1 MKRWFLEK
9 QGFNKEEVEEVIKFL
24 EKEKNGESRWLAR
37 FYSDLF
43 ENAIA
48 KIEQMSKEGKVN
60 ISEEAFNKLKEL
72 NELDTLERLLER
84 DIIEEMLKYYKDST
98 HYRFGLKVLF
108 LISLIEDFKEW
119 AEGNGIGT
127 PNLKD
132 IKEILK
138 RRGVDENIYVNA
150 LTEMLLTAG
159 SYHDKVSYEMKTAEF
174 LTNAGKFI
182 NAQLDEIKIRKS
194 DIEQHIHEVSEKIY
208 EELRKKYDE
217 LLPPFDDIK
226 GILPT
231 FPKHLLEFISEARW
245 STHKIGV
252 IGLVSLYVALGSQ
265 LSNNDKISLIN
276 NEIEELLS
284 NSNREITKDDINLLK
299 ELLDYLLKTQD
310 QQKQNRQQQLK
321 QVERRVNKRDN
332 VTLQV

>member
-1 MKRWFLEK
+1 MKRVLEK
-9 QGFNKEEVEEVIKFL
+9 QGFNKEKVEEVIKFL
-24 EKEKNGESRWLAR
+24 EKEENKESRRLAT

-43 ENAIA
+43 EKAIA

-60 ISEEAFNKLKEL
+60 ISEEAINKLKKL
-72 NELDTLERLLER
+72 SELDTLERLLET
-84 DIIEEMLKYYKDST
+84 DIIEKMLKYYEDST

-119 AEGNGIGT
+119 AKDNGIGT
-127 PNLKD
+127 ANLEE

-138 RRGVDENIYVNA
+138 RKGVDENIYVNA

-159 SYHDKVSYEMKTAEF
+159 SYFDKVLYEMKTAEF

-182 NAQLDEIKIRKS
+182 DARLYEIKIKKS
-194 DIEQHIHEVSEKIY
+194 DIEQHIYEISEKIY
-208 EELRKKYDE
+208 EGLRKKYDE
-217 LLPPFDDIK
+217 LLPPFDNIK

-245 STHKIGV
+245 STHKIAV
-252 IGLVSLYVALGSQ
+252 IGLVSLYVALENQ
-265 LSNNDKISLIN
+265 LGNSDKISLID
-276 NEIEELLS
+276 NEIGELLS
-284 NSNREITKDDINLLK
+284 NSNREITNDDINLLK
-299 ELLDYLLKTQD
+299 ELLDYLLKTQN
-310 QQKQNRQQQLK
+310 QQRQNRQQQLK
-321 QVERRVNKRDN
+321 QVERGVNKRDN